1 MMRSPGDRTGV
12 SVTEARTAEA
22 EGPEQPQEAQV
33 RVVRISVRTLSSFL
47 PVALVALVVA
57 WRAWAALRWTFQGD
71 DWAYASSAARI
82 PFLRFVTMQYNGHL
96 QVGQFALVWA
106 VTKIAPLNY

>member
-1 MMRSPGDRTGV
+1 M
-12 SVTEARTAEA
+12 TEAPTAES
-22 EGPEQPQEAQV
+22 ERLEEQPEEPPV

-47 PVALVALVVA
+47 PVAFVALVVA

-82 PFLRFVTMQYNGHL
+82 PFLRFVTMQYNGYL
-96 QVGQFALVWA
+96 QAGQFSLFCAG
-106 VTKIAPLNY
+106 TKIASPNC